1 MKAKLQQLQAN
12 QISKRL
18 QGLSKPELRNPPGKG
33 WIRSV
38 REALGM
44 SYYQLAKRIGVSQP
58 TVVHW
63 EQREAKGTISLLSLK
78 KVAEAL
84 QCDLVYAL
92 VPRKPLGEILDDRA
106 MQKAKT
112 LVEQTGRSMSLE
124 DQQTSLTYRR
134 RAVKETAQQLLEKNP
149 RRLWDS

>member
-1 MKAKLQQLQAN
+1 MKTKLQQLQAH
-12 QISKRL
+12 QLSKRL
-18 QGLSKPELRNPPGKG
+18 QGLSRPELREPPGKG
-33 WIRSV
+33 WIRSI

-63 EQREAKGTISLLSLK
+63 EQREVKGTISLQSLK
-78 KVAEAL
+78 KVADAL

-92 VPRKPLGEILDDRA
+92 APRKPLKKILEERA
-106 MQKAKT
+106 LQQA
-112 LVEQTGRSMSLE
+112 QASADQIGHSMSLE
-124 DQQTSLTYRR
+124 AQQTSSTYKKRL
-134 RAVKETAQQLLEKNP
+134 VKETARKLLEGNP

>member
-1 MKAKLQQLQAN
+1 MKAKLQHLQAN
-12 QISKRL
+12 QLSKRL
-18 QGLSKPELRNPPGKG
+18 HGLSRPELRTPPGKG

-58 TVVHW
+58 TVVNW
-63 EQREAKGTISLLSLK
+63 EQREAKGTISLQSIK
-78 KVAEAL
+78 KVADAL

-92 VPRKPLGEILDDRA
+92 VPRKPLGEILEDRA
-106 MQKAKT
+106 TQKAQT
-112 LVEQTGRSMSLE
+112 IVEQTSRSMSLE
-124 DQQTSLTYRR
+124 DQQTSLTYRK

>member
-1 MKAKLQQLQAN
+1 MKVKLQQLQAN
-12 QISKRL
+12 QLARRL
-18 QGLSKPELRNPPGKG
+18 RGLSRSDLREPPGKG

-58 TVVHW
+58 TVVNW
-63 EQREAKGTISLLSLK
+63 ERREAKGTISLQSIK
-78 KVAEAL
+78 KVADAL
-84 QCDLVYAL
+84 QCDLIYVLA
-92 VPRKPLGEILDDRA
+92 PRKPFGEILKDRA
-106 MQKAKT
+106 MQKAQII
-112 LVEQTGRSMSLE
+112 VEQTGRSMSLE

-134 RAVKETAQQLLEKNP
+134 RAVKETARELLERNP

>member
-1 MKAKLQQLQAN
+1 MKTKLQQLQAD
-12 QISKRL
+12 QLSKRL
-18 QGLSKPELRNPPGKG
+18 QGLSRPELREPPGKG
-33 WIRSV
+33 WIRSI

-58 TVVHW
+58 TVVNW
-63 EQREAKGTISLLSLK
+63 EQREAKGTISLKSLR

-92 VPRKPLGEILDDRA
+92 VPRKPLREILADRA
-106 MQKAKT
+106 LQKAKT
-112 LVEQTGRSMSLE
+112 IVEQTSRSMSLE
-124 DQQTSLTYRR
+124 NQQTSLTYRR
-134 RAVKETAQQLLEKNP
+134 RAVKDTAKQLLEQNP